1 MPCSRDLLCLVLVA
15 AALLWGCEGESDTS
29 ETSEGGSDTSVDTQ
43 YETFDERPCPEDSE
57 LTFESFGGP
66 FLISWCNG
74 CHASGMPE
82 AERQG
87 APLGID
93 FDDIDRIRAQ
103 AERIWARSGDHNFT
117 MPPAGGPE
125 DDERALL
132 GEWLACGAPSLSDE

>member
-1 MPCSRDLLCLVLVA
+1 MMALAV
-15 AALLWGCEGESDTS
+15 AALLLGCEAESDTS
-29 ETSEGGSDTSVDTQ
+29 ETGEGAGTPDVDTQ
-43 YETFDERPCPEDSE
+43 FETFDERPCPEDSE

-66 FLISWCNG
+66 FLITWCNG

-93 FDDIDRIRAQ
+93 FDDIGQIRAQ
-103 AERIWARSGDHNFT
+103 AERIWARSGDHNVT

-132 GEWLACGAPSLSDE
+132 GEWLACGAPSLMDE